1 MTKLQ
6 AIRKFAEEVIGEHVT
21 ILNHD
26 DNNWSMV
33 TNSMRPRMYI
43 PADRGVTKDEGDKL
57 FRANIVE
64 HCSMARGFSDA
75 TLSILHECGH
85 WANREVHDG
94 IAYEK
99 MMKEATEEEYFR
111 TPFEMLATMWT
122 ICWLQSKENR
132 RLAKRFEREYFG
144 Y

>member
-1 MTKLQ
+1 MKKTI
-6 AIRKFAEEVIGEHVT
+6 IR
-21 ILNHD
+21 
-26 DNNWSMV
+26 
-33 TNSMRPRMYI
+33 
-43 PADRGVTKDEGDKL
+43 
-57 FRANIVE
+57 
-64 HCSMARGFSDA
+64 
-75 TLSILHECGH
+75 
-85 WANREVHDG
+85 DG

-99 MMKEATEEEYFR
+99 MMKEVTEEEYFR